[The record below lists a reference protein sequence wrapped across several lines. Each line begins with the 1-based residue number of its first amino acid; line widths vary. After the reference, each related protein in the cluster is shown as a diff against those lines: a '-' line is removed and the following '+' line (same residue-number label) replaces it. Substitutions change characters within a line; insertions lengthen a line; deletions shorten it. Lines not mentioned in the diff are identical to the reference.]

1 MLRSKPKSNH
11 QLFGESSARDEGQK
25 YISPSAIRGLRGSP
39 PVLPPGQLR
48 GHVPVQSHRAPRSE
62 GPVLSLMLC
71 CHPEILY
78 FLTRTPHFHFA
89 LDSAPHCL
97 QGLKELTSG
106 GLQEA
111 LGPAMT
117 GKWPLLCVSVFPPTE
132 PWRQSRGP
140 CDCGLLGRERKQG
153 ASMAGL
159 PLGRCLNRTTAP
171 GTPREALPGPPMWNC
186 CGGRGRSTLLPSVSN
201 ALEVIQICLRFST
214 FVKNAT

>member
-1 MLRSKPKSNH
+1 MLC
-11 QLFGESSARDEGQK
+11 
-25 YISPSAIRGLRGSP
+25 
-39 PVLPPGQLR
+39 
-48 GHVPVQSHRAPRSE
+48 
-62 GPVLSLMLC
+62 C

-117 GKWPLLCVSVFPPTE
+117 GKWPLLCVSVFPPTQ

-171 GTPREALPGPPMWNC
+171 GTPREALPRPTHVELLWRAWEKHPSSFRFKC
-186 CGGRGRSTLLPSVSN
+186 SRSHPNTSEIFHFCEKCHLKSFPVFWTMFLFFRSILS
-201 ALEVIQICLRFST
+201 
-214 FVKNAT
+214 